1 LVAIKPL
8 EVTMAKA
15 TRKIAK
21 PVRKASKRP
30 AARRKVAASVAPS
43 RRVRQITSDRVPEP
57 PGPAYS
63 NCLVFGDTVYLAG
76 MTASDGKGGIDG
88 NGTPYGQA
96 RQCLLKIRRMLKA
109 VGCSMKDVVKI
120 TVYVTDIGMRPDLV
134 RARSEFFSA
143 PMPCS
148 TLVQVAA
155 LAEPRLVIE
164 IDATAVIQSRR

>member
-1 LVAIKPL
+1 
-8 EVTMAKA
+8 MARA

-21 PVRKASKRP
+21 RARKAIKRP
-30 AARRKVAASVAPS
+30 MARRVAAATASKP
-43 RRVRQITSDRVPEP
+43 RRVRQVTSDRVPEP
-57 PGPAYS
+57 AATAYS

-76 MTASDGKGGIDG
+76 MTASDGKGGLDG
-88 NGTPYGQA
+88 NGTPHGQA

-109 VGCSMKDVVKI
+109 AGCSMKDVVKL

-134 RARSEFFSA
+134 RARSEFFSP

-164 IDATAVIQSRR
+164 IDATAAIQRAR

>member
-1 LVAIKPL
+1 
-8 EVTMAKA
+8 M
-15 TRKIAK
+15 
-21 PVRKASKRP
+21 
-30 AARRKVAASVAPS
+30 
-43 RRVRQITSDRVPEP
+43 RQIFSDRVPEP

-96 RQCLLKIRRMLKA
+96 HQCLLKIRRMLKA
-109 VGCSMKDVVKI
+109 VGCTMKDVIKI

-148 TLVQVAA
+148 TLVQVSA

-164 IDATAVIQSRR
+164 IDATAVIQRPR

>member
-1 LVAIKPL
+1 
-8 EVTMAKA
+8 MAKA
-15 TRKIAK
+15 ARKKVVAKRVGKISARSASPRRK
-21 PVRKASKRP
+21 PVAAPQRP
-30 AARRKVAASVAPS
+30 
-43 RRVRQITSDRVPEP
+43 RVRQVRTDRVPEP
-57 PGPAYS
+57 AAGSYS

-76 MTASDGKGGIDG
+76 MTANDGKGGIEG

-109 VGCSMKDVVKI
+109 VGCSMRDVVKL

-134 RARSEFFSA
+134 RARSEFFTA
-143 PMPCS
+143 PLPCS

-164 IDATAVIQSRR
+164 IDATAVIQGKR

>member
-1 LVAIKPL
+1 MARAVRKR
-8 EVTMAKA
+8 TTAKA
-15 TRKIAK
+15 GRKTS
-21 PVRKASKRP
+21 PRP
-30 AARRKVAASVAPS
+30 AARRKARAAAPPP
-43 RRVRQITSDRVPEP
+43 RRVRQIISDRVPEP

-109 VGCSMKDVVKI
+109 AGCRMRDVVKI

-134 RARSEFFSA
+134 RARSEFFSP

-148 TLVQVAA
+148 TLVQVGA

-164 IDATAVIQSRR
+164 IDATAVRQDGASARGT